1 MNTLSDSESALFTLR
16 QELISN
22 PKIVTVSQ
30 AVRLR
35 ELFPHNSDERVS
47 NLPIA
52 ELIHS
57 EEWFWTAVG
66 SLAATYGENIY
77 TSDPNKRWYRDVV
90 KGMLVHAD
98 PDALAGINSIS
109 GSRSNIEEN
118 LRDIAQAVRAKSLG
132 DLALY
137 SKILER
143 FWQSRED
150 SLIGELVLEALEK
163 LESPDA
169 GKLIAHLF
177 SSNPGKYLERL
188 KRHHYETKLIS
199 GSSYCQSLRNS
210 ISLFADSKGTQ
221 MAIDIWHE
229 IYMLS
234 PEMIESCSVQYTSRR
249 IQGKGS
255 GEWAG
260 FHEFLGAI
268 ISEPSKTPEVIQA
281 LSMTDWLEDSQVD
294 RTLDFFGNH
303 SDNRL
308 YGTPCRLA
316 QIRMLR
322 LMLKNFNQT
331 REEFFNHVKEPGRTW
346 CPIHNCAPTDSLAF
360 VSGFLV
366 SAKDSSETLLL
377 TNRFATQRFL
387 ALAKTTK
394 EFKVSQRSI
403 DFLTRN
409 ETKGLLPWQVA
420 AIASWA
426 AHGRQGIIAAA
437 TGTGKSRIG
446 VAAILEAFEDG
457 LPIVLLTHR
466 LAIKGQWK
474 KDELFSTTESDI
486 TGFLLEE
493 KSRIF
498 KLGENVRELSCED
511 HYSIQDPPAAKP
523 GRVLIALDKSLADR
537 PELLPKE
544 FEPGLLVADEV
555 HQFNDPTGRVILEGS
570 FSRRLGLSATV
581 SGFDDYGLM
590 PYFGGVKVADYPI
603 YKALRDKVISEYNLL
618 TIRVPYSPVQGFGV
632 TYQKVD
638 LTSKSIEGYSA
649 KDLEEADERVSV
661 VLEEILN
668 PAFGFPTVGEED
680 FEAILDRVILAKD
693 PKFMPIAKRYL
704 RARSEYDKITRKF
717 KSQSSVLELI
727 APKVNTFGRTLVFA
741 NTKIQGKELR
751 DDLSDL
757 NVPVT
762 YIDSDTE
769 HFGRKDAFRSLQDN
783 LTRAIIAPQILDEG
797 VNIPNAQIGLFLGKG
812 SGKYRQT
819 VQRMGRVLR
828 KKEREQK
835 ALLIL
840 AVGMH
845 TREDPGE
852 DANNIYPDSQYAIM
866 SKHCT
871 NSVICNFDDP
881 TKIARALEDL
891 LPAVRG

>member
-1 MNTLSDSESALFTLR
+1 MNTVSGAESAIFTLR

-22 PKIVTVSQ
+22 PKFVTNSQ
-30 AVRLR
+30 ALTLR
-35 ELFPHNSDERVS
+35 ELFPHSSDERIS

-57 EEWFWTAVG
+57 EEWFWTTVG
-66 SLAATYGENIY
+66 TLAATHGENIHS
-77 TSDPNKRWYRDVV
+77 SDPNQRWYRDVV
-90 KGMLVHAD
+90 KAMLVHAEAE
-98 PDALAGINSIS
+98 ALVGIDSIS
-109 GSRSNIEEN
+109 GFRWNIEEN
-118 LRDIAQAVRAKSLG
+118 LRDIARAVRAKSLG
-132 DLALY
+132 DLELY

-177 SSNPGKYLERL
+177 SANPVKYFERL

-199 GSSYCQSLRNS
+199 SSNYCKSLRNS
-210 ISLFADSKGTQ
+210 ISLFADSKGTE
-221 MAIDIWHE
+221 MVIDIWHE
-229 IYMLS
+229 IYTLS
-234 PEMIESCSVQYTSRR
+234 PELIETCSAQYTSQR
-249 IQGKGS
+249 IQDTDS

-260 FHEFLGAI
+260 FHRFLGAI
-268 ISEPSKTPEVIQA
+268 ISEPSETPEVIQA
-281 LSMTDWLEDSQVD
+281 LSMTDWLEDSEVD

-308 YGTPCRLA
+308 YGMPCRLA

-322 LMLKNFNQT
+322 LMLRNFKQT
-331 REEFFNHVKEPGRTW
+331 REEFFNHVKAPGRTW
-346 CPIHNCAPTDSLAF
+346 CPIHNCAPTDSLSF

-366 SAKDSSETLLL
+366 SSKDSSETLLL

-409 ETKGLLPWQVA
+409 ETKDLLPWQVA

-457 LPIVLLTHR
+457 IPIVLLTHR

-474 KDELFSTTESDI
+474 KDELFSTSESDI

-498 KLGENVRELSCED
+498 KLGVNVRELSCED

-638 LTSKSIEGYSA
+638 LTSKSSEEYSA
-649 KDLEEADERVSV
+649 KDLEEADERVSAI
-661 VLEEILN
+661 LEEILD
-668 PAFGFPTVGEED
+668 PAFGFPTDGEED

-727 APKVNTFGRTLVFA
+727 APKIDTFGRTLVFA

-757 NVPVT
+757 SVPVT

-840 AVGMH
+840 AVGMY
-845 TREDPGE
+845 TREDPG
-852 DANNIYPDSQYAIM
+852 DGANNIYPDSQYAIM

-871 NSVICNFDDP
+871 SSVICNFDDP
-881 TKIARALEDL
+881 AKIARALEDL